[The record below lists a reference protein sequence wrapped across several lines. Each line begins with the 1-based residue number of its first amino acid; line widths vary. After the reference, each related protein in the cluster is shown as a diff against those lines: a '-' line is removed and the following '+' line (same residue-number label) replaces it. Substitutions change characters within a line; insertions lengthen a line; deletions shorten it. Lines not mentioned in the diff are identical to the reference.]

1 MPRVKRGV
9 SARARHKKVLKQT
22 KGQVGSRHLLYRRAH
37 EALTHS
43 LFYHDRDRHDR
54 KGEFRRLWIARI
66 NAAARE
72 EGTTYNQLMH
82 GLKLAGIEVNR
93 KILAD
98 LAVRDA
104 GAFKTLVEVSNQA
117 REQSKTAA
125 PAATTEATAE

>member
-9 SARARHKKVLKQT
+9 TARARHKKVLKQT
-22 KGQVGSRHLLYRRAH
+22 KGQIGSRHLLYRRAH

-82 GLKLAGIEVNR
+82 GLKLAGVDVDR

-98 LAVRDA
+98 IAVRDE
-104 GAFKTLVEVSNQA
+104 GAFRTLVEVANQA
-117 REQSKTAA
+117 RVAQT
-125 PAATTEATAE
+125 PAAA